1 MNRDPLKVSQETSRI
16 HSKDMCGS
24 RPRKPMEVGNSGHFH
39 LSPLLSLSG
48 CLSLR
53 LCLSISTFISSV
65 HFSLLLYA
73 LLFKSPISPPTSF
86 PPSSFSP
93 LPHKQP
99 VQPWFCSVSDST
111 PPSAHHLQPLTI
123 AFNHLF
129 LSFLN
134 PEGRMWPSDF
144 AMCHSPSTLAL
155 FAIDLP
161 VG

>member
-1 MNRDPLKVSQETSRI
+1 MEWKHTQ
-16 HSKDMCGS
+16 
-24 RPRKPMEVGNSGHFH
+24 KPMEIGNSGHFH
-39 LSPLLSLSG
+39 LSPFLSLSG
-48 CLSLR
+48 CLSLC

-65 HFSLLLYA
+65 RLFLYVH
-73 LLFKSPISPPTSF
+73 LFKSPISPPTSF
-86 PPSSFSP
+86 PPSSFSR

-99 VQPWFCSVSDST
+99 AQPWFCSVSDST
-111 PPSAHHLQPLTI
+111 PPSAHHLQPLTS

-129 LSFLN
+129 LSFPN
-134 PEGRMWPSDF
+134 PEGGMWPLDF